1 MPYLLLIRHGDYDY
15 ADARPENRGQVLTKL
30 GLQQAKATAEWL
42 AGCGNRVEAV
52 RSSDF
57 VRAQQTAAVIAQ
69 ALPGAR
75 VFKSETLRECRDVYY
90 QDHQQVPSSADTAY
104 AELLECAA
112 ASPYANVIVC
122 HANLIRYLLSRLLA
136 WPRKTWDRTVIPN
149 CSVSIIEFGASRG
162 SRPRALSVAAQ
173 EHLPQRLREQL

>member
-1 MPYLLLIRHGDYDY
+1 MHCMPYLLLIRHGDYDY

-75 VFKSETLRECRDVYY
+75 VFKPCANAETFTTKTTSKSLPPRTPRMRNCLNARQLHPMPTSSCATPTSSGTCFHACWLGLARRGTGLSFRTAVSQSSSSELPEG
-90 QDHQQVPSSADTAY
+90 AG
-104 AELLECAA
+104 
-112 ASPYANVIVC
+112 
-122 HANLIRYLLSRLLA
+122 HALCL
-136 WPRKTWDRTVIPN
+136 
-149 CSVSIIEFGASRG
+149 
-162 SRPRALSVAAQ
+162 
-173 EHLPQRLREQL
+173 